1 MRMSHLCYTAQWL
14 CSSLGFHTAVRNRAR
29 QVRTAVNIAR
39 SWWCPGTSARA
50 APCSTGI
57 EEKQDKKVMSCFEL
71 TGDIPWYEGT
81 PCSPY
86 FLTYWKCH
94 HKISLKNND
103 GWLGVTHLDSSLC
116 WDFWTS
122 LRNLIPFS
130 HYSQKLKRILPFR
143 LSGKKKKI
151 RQLWVFWGCFWSFW
165 AERTSTAWQSCT
177 CVPHPCTRKWVQMWD
192 SFSLLM
198 SLGKRSSSKMSS
210 SLISTALKSNKTR
223 DKPSNTQRQLWKA
236 LKPHS
241 HSIWSAVEPG
251 DHHTTD

>member
-1 MRMSHLCYTAQWL
+1 MSMSHLCYTAQWSR
-14 CSSLGFHTAVRNRAR
+14 SSLGFHTAVRNRAR
-29 QVRTAVNIAR
+29 QVRTAVNIAH
-39 SWWCPGTSARA
+39 SWRCPGTSARA

-57 EEKQDKKVMSCFEL
+57 EEKQDRKVMNSFEW

-130 HYSQKLKRILPFR
+130 HYSQKLERILPFR
-143 LSGKKKKI
+143 LSEKKKK
-151 RQLWVFWGCFWSFW
+151 R
-165 AERTSTAWQSCT
+165 
-177 CVPHPCTRKWVQMWD
+177 
-192 SFSLLM
+192 
-198 SLGKRSSSKMSS
+198 
-210 SLISTALKSNKTR
+210 
-223 DKPSNTQRQLWKA
+223 
-236 LKPHS
+236 
-241 HSIWSAVEPG
+241 
-251 DHHTTD
+251 